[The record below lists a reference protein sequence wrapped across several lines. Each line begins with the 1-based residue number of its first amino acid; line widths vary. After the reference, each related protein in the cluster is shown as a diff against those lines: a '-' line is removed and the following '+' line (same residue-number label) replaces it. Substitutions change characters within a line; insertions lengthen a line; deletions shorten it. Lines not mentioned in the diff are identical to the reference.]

1 MCIRDRRR
9 RLRDYGEM
17 VGLAFQIRDDILD
30 YTGRKSI
37 TGKPTGLD
45 LSEKKLTLPLV
56 YALAHAEASER
67 KEILGMVRAGGKKI
81 DVRRI
86 VAFVE
91 RHGGI
96 AYATDRARSYAR
108 AAQDLITGFPDSPSR
123 TSLMA
128 FADFVVDRE
137 K

>member
-1 MCIRDRRR
+1 
-9 RLRDYGEM
+9 M

-56 YALAHAEASER
+56 HALCPCAAVGAEGDPR
-67 KEILGMVRAGGKKI
+67 NDPAGGKKI

-86 VAFVE
+86 VAF
-91 RHGGI
+91 RRTAGR
-96 AYATDRARSYAR
+96 DRLCHRTR
-108 AAQDLITGFPDSPSR
+108 AALCRAQAQEQIAGFPDSPSR